1 LRIWRGFTG
10 EFSRKFEIRK
20 RVLTDGRMTH
30 ELDLMRGNL
39 HAEGLLMA
47 YIPKQKLLIQA
58 FGHSI

>member
-1 LRIWRGFTG
+1 
-10 EFSRKFEIRK
+10 
-20 RVLTDGRMTH
+20 MTH